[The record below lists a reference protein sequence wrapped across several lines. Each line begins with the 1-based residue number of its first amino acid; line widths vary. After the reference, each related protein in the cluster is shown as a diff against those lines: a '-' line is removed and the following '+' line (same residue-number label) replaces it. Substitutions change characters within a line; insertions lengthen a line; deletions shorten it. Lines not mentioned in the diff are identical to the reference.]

1 MGSIGQAVLYKKV
14 RYRLRRNQC
23 QRLTKLFRL
32 VVTIAFFVFVFVL
45 CRGFGLMV
53 IGRIDILH
61 ILVNSCVTIL
71 LLIGDVHAL
80 KLRLEL
86 LLTCLTPGAMA

>member
-32 VVTIAFFVFVFVL
+32 VVTIAFFVFVL
-45 CRGFGLMV
+45 CRGFGLIV